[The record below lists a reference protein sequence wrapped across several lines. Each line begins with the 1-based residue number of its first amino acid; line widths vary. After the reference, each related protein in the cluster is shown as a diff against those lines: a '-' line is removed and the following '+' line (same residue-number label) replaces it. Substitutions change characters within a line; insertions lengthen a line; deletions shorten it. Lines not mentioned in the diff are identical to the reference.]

1 MNEKPKFLIK
11 NVEELIPYENNP
23 RNNDAAVPMVAESI
37 KEFGFKVPI
46 IIDKDN
52 VIIAG
57 HTRLK
62 AAKMLGLKEVP
73 CIMADD
79 LTDEQ
84 AKAFRLADNKVAELS
99 EWNFEKLGIELEGL
113 DNIYID
119 TFDLSFDAEEFSEVD
134 IDEADRNPYTTKIKI
149 PQYEITGDVPF
160 VGELVDTTKAD
171 QLIKEIKEAEINE
184 QIKEFLINAAYRH
197 NVFNY
202 SKIAEYY
209 ANAPKDVQE
218 LMEKSALVIIDFNDA
233 IANGYIS
240 LKEEIENML
249 KEDHPNAR

>member
-1 MNEKPKFLIK
+1 MREKPKFLIK
-11 NVEELIPYENNP
+11 NIEELIPYENNP

-62 AAKMLGLKEVP
+62 AAKMLGIKEVP
-73 CIMADD
+73 CILADD

-113 DNIYID
+113 DDIYID
-119 TFDLSFDAEEFSEVD
+119 TFDLSFDAEDFSEVNL
-134 IDEADRNPYTTKIKI
+134 DEANSNPYTNKIAI

-209 ANAPKDVQE
+209 ANAPKDIQE
-218 LMEKSALVIIDFNDA
+218 LMEKSALVIIDFKNA

-249 KEDHPNAR
+249 KEDHPDAR